1 MRLLSPQQA
10 ESLHK
15 AEEAKLASRGMKVA
29 KAVDAVTKKLNQL
42 NEDYKNRQQEL
53 KVEFEIYQEGIER
66 KRAELASGLEQLEH
80 RRKEALKPI
89 KEERVQLEKARELS
103 EQLLQD
109 VQGETEHCNEL
120 LEELRKQKLD
130 LERKNSELTKKT
142 LNLEAEEARFDRKV
156 EEAENFIMLRDNE
169 VAMGFQVLDSD
180 RAKFVNEVV
189 MNREL
194 LASATAK
201 LMAATQKEEELA
213 QERLA
218 LNSERAELDDMYR
231 LLKKQNG

>member
-53 KVEFEIYQEGIER
+53 KVEFQIFQEGIER
-66 KRAELASGLEQLEH
+66 KRAELIDGLGELEN

-89 KEERVQLEKARELS
+89 KEERIQLAEARKLAED
-103 EQLLQD
+103 LLRD
-109 VQGETEHCNEL
+109 VQSESDHCNEL
-120 LEELRKQKLD
+120 LEEIKEQKLD

-180 RAKFVNEVV
+180 RAKFANEVV

-231 LLKKQNG
+231 MLKKQNG

>member
-1 MRLLSPQQA
+1 MQS
-10 ESLHK
+10 ES
-15 AEEAKLASRGMKVA
+15 
-29 KAVDAVTKKLNQL
+29 D
-42 NEDYKNRQQEL
+42 
-53 KVEFEIYQEGIER
+53 
-66 KRAELASGLEQLEH
+66 
-80 RRKEALKPI
+80 
-89 KEERVQLEKARELS
+89 
-103 EQLLQD
+103 
-109 VQGETEHCNEL
+109 HCNEL
-120 LEELRKQKLD
+120 LEEIKEQKLD

-180 RAKFVNEVV
+180 RAKFANEVV

-194 LASATAK
+194 LANATAK

-218 LNSERAELDDMYR
+218 LNSERS
-231 LLKKQNG
+231 

>member
-53 KVEFEIYQEGIER
+53 KVEFQIFQEGIER
-66 KRAELASGLEQLEH
+66 KRAELADGLAELEH

-89 KEERVQLEKARELS
+89 KEERIQLAEARKLAED
-103 EQLLQD
+103 LLQD
-109 VQGETEHCNEL
+109 VQSESDHCNEL
-120 LEELRKQKLD
+120 LEEIKEQKLD

-180 RAKFVNEVV
+180 RAKFANEVV

-231 LLKKQNG
+231 MLKKQNG